1 MILREGYAAYASVA
15 SLSPTHCEGRRRRL
29 GRRCTCA
36 APSLAC
42 FACGFIGTEFKR
54 RLVSSVLALTVCS
67 RPGPQPVP
75 LSTPLTAVTVV
86 LLSASGSFLSSCGGL
101 YLCCAATSS
110 LSHRIRRSSEH
121 PFGISTPTAKYS
133 VQSDLLYHRRL

>member
-1 MILREGYAAYASVA
+1 MYLCCTESGLFRLWVYRDRIQKAA
-15 SLSPTHCEGRRRRL
+15 G
-29 GRRCTCA
+29 
-36 APSLAC
+36 
-42 FACGFIGTEFKR
+42 I
-54 RLVSSVLALTVCS
+54 
-67 RPGPQPVP
+67 
-75 LSTPLTAVTVV
+75 LSTC
-86 LLSASGSFLSSCGGL
+86 SHASGSFLSSCGGL